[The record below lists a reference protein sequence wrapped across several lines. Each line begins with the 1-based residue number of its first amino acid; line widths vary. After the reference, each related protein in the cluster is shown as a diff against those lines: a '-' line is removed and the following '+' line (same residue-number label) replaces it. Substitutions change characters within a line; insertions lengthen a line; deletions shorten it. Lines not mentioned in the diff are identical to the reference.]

1 MNNNHNEWNLSCKH
15 ERNDCCDKSECGHN
29 SVDYGSILNA
39 ICDDNSESTNNKVCC
54 VSNYNRRNK
63 EELWQIIMQASFAL
77 DDIKLFLDTHPCDK
91 AALKVYDEYK
101 NIRKVALMEYETQY
115 GPISAYDVKVCD
127 YWDWVN
133 KPWPW
138 EGEC

>member
-1 MNNNHNEWNLSCKH
+1 MLSL
-15 ERNDCCDKSECGHN
+15 SP
-29 SVDYGSILNA
+29 LNGMLT
-39 ICDDNSESTNNKVCC
+39 SLST
-54 VSNYNRRNK
+54 NYNRRNK

-101 NIRKVALMEYETQY
+101 NIRKVALMEYVTQY